1 MIEQEEMLLSS
12 ITETKSVNT
21 NNKARLSVQRVQ
33 RYPVH
38 VNRILSWLLAGMP
51 AVEKFSFGHGKASM
65 TRKHEKLYSY
75 PSLPGIVHDDGQVMW
90 PHTLKHLSL
99 SCFSLG
105 TNTFAANTELPSLE
119 TLQLTEC
126 GGNVDT
132 IINGLRSTHPN
143 VEATKIEKS
152 SRWG

>member
-1 MIEQEEMLLSS
+1 M
-12 ITETKSVNT
+12 
-21 NNKARLSVQRVQ
+21 
-33 RYPVH
+33 
-38 VNRILSWLLAGMP
+38 NRILSWLLAGMP

-105 TNTFAANTELPSLE
+105 TETFTANTELPSLE

-126 GGNVDT
+126 GGNVDA

-152 SRWG
+152 SRW